1 MKKILLS
8 IFLTATAGW
17 AFAQQDPQF
26 TQFFRTK
33 LNYNSAFAGSG
44 DPRDICAGLIFRSQ
58 WLGFGSGEKGQSPQT
73 IAGDIHSNFW
83 GGKIG
88 VGLNILSDQQGFETT
103 LIPTLSLAYHH
114 TLPNGH
120 KLSGGVGIG
129 LIQKSLDGSKLKAQ
143 DPNDPLIPK
152 DMVTGNALDFNF
164 GVYYQIPNIS
174 VFENVYGGLSATHLN
189 QATVQYGNVKY
200 TAAMHYYLMMG
211 GVYQLN
217 SNFTLEPN
225 IFVKNA
231 VKTSLDINVMTT
243 YNGKIQG
250 GLTYRN
256 IDAIAIL
263 AGYKFQPKLQA
274 LISYDL
280 TTSRLS
286 QFSNG
291 TVEASLRYCFG
302 MKTTERPPSIRPI
315 YTPRFL

>member
-1 MKKILLS
+1 MKKLLLS
-8 IFLTATAGW
+8 LFLTATAGI

-26 TQFFRTK
+26 TQFFRSK
-33 LNYNSAFAGSG
+33 LNYNAAFAGSG

-58 WLGFGSGEKGQSPQT
+58 WLGFGSGDKGQSPQT
-73 IAGDIHSNFW
+73 IAGDIHTNLW

-103 LIPTLSLAYHH
+103 LTPTLSLAYHH

-143 DPNDPLIPK
+143 DPNDPLIPNN
-152 DMVTGNALDFNF
+152 MVTGNALDFNF
-164 GVYYQIPNIS
+164 GIYYQIPNIAI
-174 VFENVYGGLSATHLN
+174 FDEVYAGLSATHLN
-189 QATVQYGNVKY
+189 QATVEYGNVKY
-200 TAAMHYYLMMG
+200 DASMHYYLMFG

-225 IFVKNA
+225 VFVKNA
-231 VKTSLDINVMTT
+231 VKTSVDINVMTT

-256 IDAIAIL
+256 VDAFAVL
-263 AGYKFQPKLQA
+263 AGYKFKPKLIA
-274 LISYDL
+274 LVSYDL

-302 MKTTERPPSIRPI
+302 MKGEPPVKSIRPI

>member
-1 MKKILLS
+1 MKRILLGVLL
-8 IFLTATAGW
+8 LTTAG

-44 DPRDICAGLIFRSQ
+44 DAGDICAGLIYRSQ
-58 WLGFGSGEKGQSPQT
+58 WLGFGSADKGQSPQT
-73 IAGDIHSNFW
+73 VNGDIHSNLW

-88 VGLNILSDQQGFETT
+88 VGLNIMSDQQGFETT

-114 TLPNGH
+114 TLPNEH
-120 KLSGGVGIG
+120 KLSAGIGIG
-129 LIQKSLDGSKLKAQ
+129 LIQKSLDGTKLKAQ
-143 DPNDPLIPK
+143 QSGDVLIPQTL
-152 DMVTGNALDFNF
+152 VNGNALDLNF
-164 GVYYQIPNIS
+164 GLYYQIPAIS
-174 VFENVYGGLSATHLN
+174 VFEKVYAGLSATHLN

-200 TAAMHYYLMMG
+200 NASMHYYFMAG

-231 VKTSLDINVMTT
+231 VKTSVDVNVLTT
-243 YNGKIQG
+243 YNDKLQG

-256 IDAIAIL
+256 VDAFAVL
-263 AGYKFQPKLQA
+263 LGYKFKPKFVA
-274 LISYDL
+274 MASYDI

-286 QFSNG
+286 KYSNG
-291 TVEASLRYCFG
+291 TVEVSVRYCFG
-302 MKTTERPPSIRPI
+302 LSIPKKDPVFKPI